1 MSAQP
6 LPIGRVPLGSWPT
19 PLEKASRLGCS
30 LGLGPE
36 DLWIKRDDLS
46 GLGGGGNKVRKLE
59 LLCGAALAD
68 GADTLV
74 TSGARQSNFA
84 RLTAAAGA
92 RVGLDV
98 VLVLASS
105 AVDGPLG
112 GNLALDGLF
121 GASIVWAGAVD
132 DEDLDAA
139 ARSVTEQLRERGAT
153 PVLFPYG
160 GSNVLGAR
168 GYVDCGRELLA
179 QAPDLTTVVAALG
192 SGGTMA
198 GLVYA
203 LGEGKVLGVNCGAI
217 SRPAAKVAEL
227 VGGLGGA
234 PVGAERLSIRLDHVG
249 AGYGELTEPVMAAL
263 QLAAGTEGIVLDP
276 IYTGRA
282 LAGLVSAIDDGQ
294 IRPGER
300 TILLH
305 SGGLPGLF
313 GHPTTLARIL
323 VRRAEGLSPRP

>member
-1 MSAQP
+1 
-6 LPIGRVPLGSWPT
+6 
-19 PLEKASRLGCS
+19 
-30 LGLGPE
+30 
-36 DLWIKRDDLS
+36 
-46 GLGGGGNKVRKLE
+46 
-59 LLCGAALAD
+59 
-68 GADTLV
+68 
-74 TSGARQSNFA
+74 
-84 RLTAAAGA
+84 
-92 RVGLDV
+92 
-98 VLVLASS
+98 
-105 AVDGPLG
+105 
-112 GNLALDGLF
+112 
-121 GASIVWAGAVD
+121 
-132 DEDLDAA
+132 
-139 ARSVTEQLRERGAT
+139 
-153 PVLFPYG
+153 
-160 GSNVLGAR
+160 
-168 GYVDCGRELLA
+168 
-179 QAPDLTTVVAALG
+179 
-192 SGGTMA
+192 
-198 GLVYA
+198 
-203 LGEGKVLGVNCGAI
+203 
-217 SRPAAKVAEL
+217 